1 MFTAKYLDNDVAI
14 SSKRFLGI
22 ICEEALEEG
31 QLTGAVYIADE
42 NPPESQTD
50 AGAFSE
56 AAGLFRQGAG
66 NAGTHDA

>member
-1 MFTAKYLDNDVAI
+1 MFTAKYLDNNVAV

-22 ICEEALEEG
+22 ICKEALEEG
-31 QLTGAVYIADE
+31 QRTRTLQVPDE

-50 AGAFSE
+50 TGAFSE
-56 AAGLFRQGAG
+56 AVGLFRQGAG